1 MTLKILVIDI
11 GGSNVKVRVNNGEER
26 RKIPSGTFMTP
37 QKMVEDVLNAT
48 RDWDYEVISLGYP
61 GVIKAGKIM
70 AEPKNL
76 GQGWI
81 GFDFES
87 AFNKPI
93 QIMNDAAMQALG
105 SYDKGVMLFLGLG
118 TGLGSAL
125 VSHSHVVPMELAHL
139 TYKKG
144 VFEDYLGKRGFQ
156 HMGPAKWTKHVIA
169 VVRRFSIAFIP
180 DEIVLGGGNSKHL
193 TKTLPN
199 CRLGNNQMA
208 FEGGLRMWE
217 SKKSV

>member
-1 MTLKILVIDI
+1 MKILVIDI

-37 QKMVEDVLNAT
+37 QKMVEEVLKT
-48 RDWDYEVISLGYP
+48 TSDWEYEVISIGYP
-61 GVIKAGKIM
+61 GVIKVGKII

-76 GQGWI
+76 GLGWV

-87 AFNKPI
+87 AFGKPI
-93 QIMNDAAMQALG
+93 KVMNDAAMQALG
-105 SYDKGVMLFLGLG
+105 SYDHGVMLFLGLG

-125 VSHSHVVPMELAHL
+125 VSHGHVVPMELAHL

-144 VFEDYLGKRGFQ
+144 VFEDYLGKRAFQ
-156 HMGPAKWTKHVIA
+156 HMGAAKWSKHVNA

-193 TKTLPN
+193 TKIPPN
-199 CRLGNNQMA
+199 SRLGNNQMA
-208 FEGGLRMWE
+208 FEGGLRMWNNMN
-217 SKKSV
+217 